1 MAATPTTAAHHV
13 ESSPVTATAPGKAA
27 VWVGRVMTAI
37 PSLMMLMSASMK
49 LQQTPQVLEGWAKGG
64 FPASILV
71 PVGII
76 EVLAVV
82 VYLVPRT
89 AVLGAIL
96 VSGYLSGAFLTHLR
110 ALELGAACLPVLL
123 GMMAWGGL
131 WFREPRLRN
140 LLPFR
145 R

>member
-1 MAATPTTAAHHV
+1 MAATTT
-13 ESSPVTATAPGKAA
+13 SSIDSTRTSTATKPGKAA
-27 VWVGRVMTAI
+27 LWTGRIMTAV
-37 PSLMMLMSASMK
+37 PSLLMLMSASMK

-64 FPASILV
+64 FPASTLV
-71 PVGII
+71 PVGLI
-76 EVLAVV
+76 EVFVVV
-82 VYLVPRT
+82 VYLIPRT

-110 ALELGAACLPVLL
+110 ALEIAGALPVLL

-131 WFREPRLRN
+131 WFREPRLRE
-140 LLPFR
+140 LLPLR